1 MAEQRLHDPQI
12 GARVAAPLALPQA
25 IVLELRA
32 GVGGCEAS
40 LFAEQLLRMYEK
52 FAAKMKWKSKLLALN
67 RSKGG
72 VKEAV
77 LEITG
82 WGASRWLEHE
92 VGVHRVQRVPR
103 TETRG
108 RVHTSTATLALL
120 PPFDGGDKLGIETS
134 DLRIETMRAS
144 GAGGQHVNTTDSA
157 VRITHLPTGMTV
169 RCSQRSQHSNRTNA
183 LRILSRK
190 LSCRATSD
198 SLKARAAVRALQVGC
213 ASRTEKIRTYSFVQD
228 RVTDHRL
235 GRSVSCVSKV
245 LAGDLRP
252 LITTDSVQLC

>member
-1 MAEQRLHDPQI
+1 M
-12 GARVAAPLALPQA
+12 
-25 IVLELRA
+25 
-32 GVGGCEAS
+32 
-40 LFAEQLLRMYEK
+40 
-52 FAAKMKWKSKLLALN
+52 
-67 RSKGG
+67 
-72 VKEAV
+72 
-77 LEITG
+77 
-82 WGASRWLEHE
+82 
-92 VGVHRVQRVPR
+92 HRVQRVPR

-120 PPFDGGDKLGIETS
+120 PPFGDSDKLGIETS

-169 RCSQRSQHSNRTNA
+169 RCSQRSQHSNRANA

-190 LSCRATSD
+190 LRCRATSD
-198 SLKARAAVRALQVGC
+198 GMKARAAVRALQVGC
-213 ASRTEKIRTYSFVQD
+213 ARRTEKIRTYSFVQD

-252 LITTDSVQLC
+252 LIY